1 MIDIEH
7 LENRKDFTHYD
18 YHKYNKANGYGLS
31 NRQLKQ
37 WILRHKDGTPKQREW
52 IENMLTDINFHYEC
66 GLICNGKYDEI
77 LRDL

>member
-7 LENRKDFTHYD
+7 LENRKDFTHCD

-66 GLICNGKYDEI
+66 GPICNGKYDEI
-77 LRDL
+77 LRSL

>member
-52 IENMLTDINFHYEC
+52 KSRFWKKPATTNIWSIIA
-66 GLICNGKYDEI
+66 G
-77 LRDL
+77 